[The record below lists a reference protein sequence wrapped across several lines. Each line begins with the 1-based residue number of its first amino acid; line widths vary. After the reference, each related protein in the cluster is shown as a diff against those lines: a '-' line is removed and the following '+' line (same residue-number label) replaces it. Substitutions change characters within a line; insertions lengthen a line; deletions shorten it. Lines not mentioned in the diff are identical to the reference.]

1 MYKLWTAL
9 ALGALLFPGIAPPA
23 TAAAEVPAPG
33 VVVEDTAGVL
43 DLKTLLPALG
53 AIDFH
58 EPTQVAIY
66 TRNGEYSDNFNEEV
80 LRFARSEHPEWLS
93 ADGQKW
99 ADSLFIFAL
108 DPVGRQIGTYFGEDR
123 KVSPAQRDDIQGA
136 TSALLKE
143 AQWTDGTVAGVER
156 AAQLMN
162 RPWYQS
168 PKLHAWG
175 GGILAVGG
183 MGAGATFMIRRA
195 YRKSS
200 EKALK
205 AGNAGYSNVSLDLEV
220 TELNAKT
227 ISGDSRYG
235 NLVLEKY
242 RGFNS
247 GYIKLAQKS
256 NEANALGTKSYSLKR
271 TARFLE
277 EYAANAAELDAMD
290 DVIADTN
297 VLLNKGS
304 GWAEAWDRQVAPL
317 REDLDELDAFLDR
330 RESVPDSP
338 SAQALLSFKSQSA
351 SEIETWGAGL
361 ESGEIGP
368 EDGLDK
374 IVTTRA
380 RLTVL
385 LKAHS
390 ETVIAKYA
398 KNNEETNLMR
408 EAMRSPE
415 ARGGSASSSHSIL
428 GTVYPPNR
436 FWSVVGISTGYRA
449 GQSSVRESRTADS
462 SSSSGGSTGYGSS
475 GGSFSGSGSSS
486 RF

>member
-1 MYKLWTAL
+1 M
-9 ALGALLFPGIAPPA
+9 
-23 TAAAEVPAPG
+23 
-33 VVVEDTAGVL
+33 
-43 DLKTLLPALG
+43 
-53 AIDFH
+53 
-58 EPTQVAIY
+58 
-66 TRNGEYSDNFNEEV
+66 
-80 LRFARSEHPEWLS
+80 
-93 ADGQKW
+93 
-99 ADSLFIFAL
+99 
-108 DPVGRQIGTYFGEDR
+108 
-123 KVSPAQRDDIQGA
+123 
-136 TSALLKE
+136 
-143 AQWTDGTVAGVER
+143 
-156 AAQLMN
+156 
-162 RPWYQS
+162 
-168 PKLHAWG
+168 
-175 GGILAVGG
+175 GGIGS
-183 MGAGATFMIRRA
+183 GARFMVRRA
-195 YRKSS
+195 YRKRS

-205 AGNAGYSNVSLDLEV
+205 TGNDSYSNVSMDLEV

-227 ISGDSRYG
+227 INSGSRYG

-242 RGFNS
+242 RGFS
-247 GYIKLAQKS
+247 SDYGKLVKKS
-256 NEANALGTKSYSLKR
+256 NKANALDAKSHSQKR
-271 TARFLE
+271 TALLLE
-277 EYAANAAELDAMD
+277 KFAADATELDAMD

-297 VLLNKGS
+297 VLLNKGA

-338 SAQALLSFKSQSA
+338 SAQALLSFKAQTV

-374 IVTTRA
+374 IVATRA

-390 ETVIAKYA
+390 ETVIARYA

-415 ARGGSASSSHSIL
+415 ARGGRASSNRSIL
-428 GTVYPPNR
+428 GTVYPSTR
-436 FWSVVGISTGYRA
+436 FWSVAGLSTGYRA
-449 GQSSVRESRTADS
+449 GQSSVRESRTDN